1 MNISKEK
8 IEELRKTIKDD
19 FGEEL
24 TDQEA
29 HDAAFNLVGFYD
41 MLMQCV
47 AEDIQDYIKTGKL
60 SPEPSPDGKL
70 SGHDQ
75 WIVSEAERLK
85 KQLADKVRPA

>member
-8 IEELRKTIKDD
+8 IDELKRIIKDD

-41 MLMQCV
+41 MLMQC
-47 AEDIQDYIKTGKL
+47 ACEDIQDYMKTGKL
-60 SPEPSPDGKL
+60 SSEPSPDGKL
-70 SGHDQ
+70 SEHDQ
-75 WIVSEAERLK
+75 WIISEAERLK
-85 KQLADKVRPA
+85 KQLADKARPA